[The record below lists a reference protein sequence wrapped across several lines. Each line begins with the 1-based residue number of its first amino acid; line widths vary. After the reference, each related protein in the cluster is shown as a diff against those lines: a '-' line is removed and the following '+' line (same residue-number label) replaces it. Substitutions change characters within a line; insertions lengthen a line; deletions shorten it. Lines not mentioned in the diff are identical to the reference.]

1 MEQCSAKDFK
11 RMYIMK
17 KRGRPA
23 LEITEEMTKKAEM
36 LSAQGLTMQ
45 QLADALG
52 IGLSTIYEKQEDYP
66 EFIEAIKSGRA
77 KGIATITNALFQKA
91 KDGDNVSM
99 IFYLKNRAGW
109 KDKLETEH
117 TGNVKISNDAF
128 TEILADLDEIA
139 RYRADTDDRD
149 IH

>member
-1 MEQCSAKDFK
+1 
-11 RMYIMK
+11 MK

-23 LEITEEMTKKAEM
+23 IEITEEMVNKAEM

-66 EFIEAIKSGRA
+66 EFLEAIKSGRA

-139 RYRADTDDRD
+139 KYRADTDDRD

>member
-1 MEQCSAKDFK
+1 
-11 RMYIMK
+11 MK

-23 LEITEEMTKKAEM
+23 IEIDEDMIRKAEM

-52 IGLSTIYEKQEDYP
+52 IGLSTIYEKSEDYP
-66 EFIEAIKSGRA
+66 ELLEAIKIGRA

-91 KDGDNVSM
+91 KNGDNVAM

-109 KDKLETEH
+109 RDKSETEH
-117 TGNVKISNDAF
+117 TGNITVNNNAF
-128 TEILADLDEIA
+128 TTILAELDEIA
-139 RYRADTDDRD
+139 ESRADKDNRD